1 LTISAPPV
9 AGDDLLRPIL
19 EAFLELYPEVS
30 ARLLFLDRPVNLV
43 EEGVDIALRIANL
56 GDSSL
61 LATRVGG
68 EVRRVVVA
76 SPGYLA
82 GHPAPVQP
90 ADLTR
95 HRIIAFTNFGLD
107 SWSFTPGPGAQVARS
122 VHFTP
127 RLTVNTVRAAAGA
140 AIAGLG
146 VTRLYSYHVADAVK
160 AGKLEI
166 VLAEAEHPPL
176 PIHLLTPAGRSSVPK
191 VRAFLDFAA
200 PRLRAGFARL
210 AVETQALG

>member
-1 LTISAPPV
+1 
-9 AGDDLLRPIL
+9 
-19 EAFLELYPEVS
+19 
-30 ARLLFLDRPVNLV
+30 
-43 EEGVDIALRIANL
+43 
-56 GDSSL
+56 
-61 LATRVGG
+61 
-68 EVRRVVVA
+68 
-76 SPGYLA
+76 
-82 GHPAPVQP
+82 
-90 ADLTR
+90 
-95 HRIIAFTNFGLD
+95 
-107 SWSFTPGPGAQVARS
+107 VARS